1 MKFKGMAKSSIVLSM
16 DFLTN
21 SYNNRIIVPITMED
35 PIKQR
40 LIPLE
45 SVQTEILVVNSR
57 FISDLE
63 FVASVEQARTHL
75 AKVRERHPTA
85 THNVPAFIIGHGNSI
100 ITHCSDDGEPSGT
113 AGRPALAVLQGSG
126 LGNVSVV
133 VTRYFGGT
141 KLGTG
146 GLVRAYGDA
155 VREVLKGVKL
165 AALLPTTTLM
175 FITPYR
181 LYDQVVRLVAA
192 CNGQVLDTVFLE
204 EITVT
209 VRFKDE
215 EVEAFSQQL
224 GSLSAGQVL
233 PIVVEQNPETVFPLG

>member
-1 MKFKGMAKSSIVLSM
+1 
-16 DFLTN
+16 
-21 SYNNRIIVPITMED
+21 MEE
-35 PIKQR
+35 PSKQR

-45 SVQTEILVVNSR
+45 PVQTEILVVNSR
-57 FISDLE
+57 FITDLE
-63 FVASVEQARTHL
+63 FAGSVEEARAHL
-75 AKVRERHPTA
+75 ARVRGHHPTA

-100 ITHCSDDGEPSGT
+100 VTHCSDDGEPSGT

-141 KLGTG
+141 LLGTG

-155 VREVLKGVKL
+155 VREVLKGVKF

-175 FITPYR
+175 FVIPYR
-181 LYDQVVRLVAA
+181 LYDQILRLIEAH
-192 CNGQVLDTVFLE
+192 NGQVLDTAFLE

-215 EVEAFSQQL
+215 EVEAFSGQL
-224 GSLSAGQVL
+224 GNLSAGQVM
-233 PIVVEQNPETVFPLG
+233 PIMVEQNPETVFPLS

>member
-1 MKFKGMAKSSIVLSM
+1 
-16 DFLTN
+16 
-21 SYNNRIIVPITMED
+21 MEE

-45 SVQTEILVVNSR
+45 PVQTEILVVNSR
-57 FISDLE
+57 FVSDLA
-63 FVASVEQARTHL
+63 FAGSVEAARAHL
-75 AKVRERHPTA
+75 ARVREQPPTA
-85 THNVPAFIIGHGNSI
+85 SHNVPAFIIGHGNSI

-155 VREVLKGVKL
+155 VREVLKGVKP

-175 FITPYR
+175 FVTPYR
-181 LYDQVVRLVAA
+181 LYDQTLRLMEAH
-192 CNGQVLDTVFLE
+192 NGQILDTEFLE
-204 EITVT
+204 DVTVT

-215 EVEAFSQQL
+215 EVDSFTGQL
-224 GSLSAGQVL
+224 SNLSAGQVR
-233 PIVVEQNPETVFPLG
+233 PVVIEQNPEGVFKV

>member
-1 MKFKGMAKSSIVLSM
+1 M
-16 DFLTN
+16 D
-21 SYNNRIIVPITMED
+21 D
-35 PIKQR
+35 PIKSR

-45 SVQTEILVVNSR
+45 PVQREILVVNSR
-57 FISDLE
+57 FIADLE
-63 FVASVEQARTHL
+63 YAGSVEQARAHL
-75 AKVRERHPTA
+75 AKVSERHPTA
-85 THNVPAFIIGHGNSI
+85 THNVPAFIIGHGNTI

-175 FITPYR
+175 FVTPYR
-181 LYDQVVRLVAA
+181 LYDQAVRLTEAHH
-192 CNGQVLDTVFLE
+192 GHILDTEFLE

-215 EVEAFSQQL
+215 ELESFTSQL
-224 GSLSAGQVL
+224 SNLSAGQVQ
-233 PIVVEQNPETVFPLG
+233 PVVVEKNPETVFPLS

>member
-1 MKFKGMAKSSIVLSM
+1 M
-16 DFLTN
+16 DDSVKL
-21 SYNNRIIVPITMED
+21 
-35 PIKQR
+35 R

-45 SVQTEILVVNSR
+45 PAQREILVVNSR
-57 FISDLE
+57 FIADLE
-63 FVASVEQARTHL
+63 FAGSVEQARTHL

-100 ITHCSDDGEPSGT
+100 ITHCSDDGEPAGT

-175 FITPYR
+175 FVTPYR
-181 LYDQVVRLVAA
+181 LYDQAVRLTEAHH
-192 CNGQVLDTVFLE
+192 GQILDTEFLE

-215 EVEAFSQQL
+215 ELESFTSKL
-224 GSLSAGQVL
+224 SNLSAGQVQ
-233 PIVVEQNPETVFPLG
+233 PVVVERNPETVFPLP

>member
-1 MKFKGMAKSSIVLSM
+1 MNEPFK
-16 DFLTN
+16 
-21 SYNNRIIVPITMED
+21 P
-35 PIKQR
+35 R

-45 SVQTEILVVNSR
+45 PVQREILVVNSR
-57 FISDLE
+57 FIADLE
-63 FVASVEQARTHL
+63 FAGSVEQARAHL

-85 THNVPAFIIGHGNSI
+85 THNVPAFIIGHGNSL

-155 VREVLKGVKL
+155 VREVLKWVRF

-175 FITPYR
+175 FVTPYR
-181 LYDQVVRLVAA
+181 LYDQTVRLMEAHH
-192 CNGQVLDTVFLE
+192 GQILDTEFLE
-204 EITVT
+204 DITLT
-209 VRFKDE
+209 ARFKDE
-215 EVEAFSQQL
+215 ELESFTSKL
-224 GSLSAGQVL
+224 SDLSAGQVQ
-233 PIVVEQNPETVFPLG
+233 PVVVEKNPETIFPLS

>member
-1 MKFKGMAKSSIVLSM
+1 
-16 DFLTN
+16 
-21 SYNNRIIVPITMED
+21 MEQ
-35 PIKQR
+35 IQR

-45 SVQTEILVVNSR
+45 AVETEIVVVNSR
-57 FISDLE
+57 FVTNL
-63 FVASVEQARTHL
+63 APANSVEEAREFI
-75 AKVRERHPTA
+75 AAVKKNHPGA
-85 THNVPAFIIGHGNSI
+85 NHHVPAFVIGHGKSI

-126 LGNVSVV
+126 LGNVVVV

-146 GLVRAYGDA
+146 GLVKAYGDA
-155 VREVLKGVKL
+155 VREVLKEVKV

-181 LYDQVVRLVAA
+181 LYDQVVRLIEAHH
-192 CNGQVLDTVFLE
+192 GQVLDTEFLE
-204 EITVT
+204 EITVN

-215 EVEAFSQQL
+215 ELESFTSQL
-224 GSLSAGQVL
+224 SNLSAGQVET
-233 PIVVEQNPETVFPLG
+233 IIVEQNPESVFPLD

>member
-1 MKFKGMAKSSIVLSM
+1 
-16 DFLTN
+16 
-21 SYNNRIIVPITMED
+21 MEE
-35 PIKQR
+35 PPKQR

-57 FISDLE
+57 FIADLE
-63 FVASVEQARTHL
+63 YAGSVEEARAHL
-75 AKVRERHPTA
+75 AKVRGGHPTA
-85 THNVPAFIIGHGNSI
+85 SHNVPAFIIGHGNSI

-155 VREVLKGVKL
+155 VREVLTGVSF
-165 AALLPTTTLM
+165 ATLLPTTTLM
-175 FITPYR
+175 FIIPYR
-181 LYDQVVRLVAA
+181 LYDQAVRLMEAHS
-192 CNGQVLDTVFLE
+192 GQILDTEFLE
-204 EITVT
+204 AITVT

-215 EVEAFSQQL
+215 EVESFSSQL
-224 GSLSAGQVL
+224 SNLSAGQVL
-233 PIVVEQNPETVFPLG
+233 PMVVEQDPETVFPLI

>member
-1 MKFKGMAKSSIVLSM
+1 M
-16 DFLTN
+16 D
-21 SYNNRIIVPITMED
+21 D
-35 PIKQR
+35 PVKPR

-45 SVQTEILVVNSR
+45 PVQREILVVNSR
-57 FISDLE
+57 FIADLE
-63 FVASVEQARTHL
+63 FAGSVEQARAHL
-75 AKVRERHPTA
+75 AKVRGRHPTA
-85 THNVPAFIIGHGNSI
+85 THNVPAFIIGHGNST

-155 VREVLKGVKL
+155 VREVLKGVRF

-181 LYDQVVRLVAA
+181 LYDQAVRLMEAHL
-192 CNGQVLDTVFLE
+192 GQVLETEFLE
-204 EITVT
+204 DVTVT
-209 VRFKDE
+209 VRLKDE
-215 EVEAFSQQL
+215 EVDAFTSQL
-224 GSLSAGQVL
+224 SNLSAGQVL
-233 PIVVEQNPETVFPLG
+233 PVVVEKNPETVFPLS

>member
-1 MKFKGMAKSSIVLSM
+1 M
-16 DFLTN
+16 DDL
-21 SYNNRIIVPITMED
+21 VKP
-35 PIKQR
+35 R

-45 SVQTEILVVNSR
+45 PVQREILVVNSR
-57 FISDLE
+57 FIADLE
-63 FVASVEQARTHL
+63 FAGSVEQARTHL
-75 AKVRERHPTA
+75 AKVRGLHPTA

-100 ITHCSDDGEPSGT
+100 ITHCSDDGEPAGT

-155 VREVLKGVKL
+155 VREVLKGVRF

-181 LYDQVVRLVAA
+181 LYDQAVRLTEAHH
-192 CNGQVLDTVFLE
+192 GQILDTEFLE
-204 EITVT
+204 DITVT
-209 VRFKDE
+209 VRFKNE
-215 EVEAFSQQL
+215 ELESFTSKL
-224 GSLSAGQVL
+224 NNLSAGQVQ
-233 PIVVEQNPETVFPLG
+233 PVVVEKNPETIFPLS